1 LGESLSSVQKYAA
14 PLSEVSTPSLE
25 ALKAYSQGRKMQ
37 IAQGDAAA
45 LPFYKQAVELDPNF
59 AIALATL
66 AVSYSNRNEV
76 ARAAEYARRAYQL
89 RDHVTERERFF
100 VDAVYYSYATGE
112 LDKTAQSYVWW
123 QQTYPRDTV
132 AYGNL
137 VTVYESLGNWEG
149 ALEAA
154 QHAMRL
160 DPNNSTNYVNLGG
173 AYTGLDRLDEA
184 TALYKQAQERNLGG
198 EFLLQSR
205 YVLAFLENDS
215 AQMGRLLA
223 EATGER
229 GTEDLLLASQADTD
243 AWFGR
248 YESAGQLTRRAVE
261 SAQQNDAKEAAAM
274 YEASAALREV
284 ESGDQK
290 QAIGSAEEAIKLA
303 PNRDVLAMA
312 ALSLALAGDAKQ
324 AEKLLQ
330 DLNKQF
336 PLDTLV
342 QSYWL
347 PSVRAAIALDH
358 KDPNQAIEQL
368 KVTSRIELGQP
379 AQVTVML
386 CPVYLRGRAYLA
398 LRNGAA
404 AAAEFQKF
412 PDHRGIVQNFP
423 WGALARLGLARAYA
437 LQAES
442 NPAARAQARAAY
454 QDFLQL
460 WKDADPDLPI
470 HQQAKNEAAKL
481 Q

>member
-1 LGESLSSVQKYAA
+1 
-14 PLSEVSTPSLE
+14 
-25 ALKAYSQGRKMQ
+25 
-37 IAQGDAAA
+37 
-45 LPFYKQAVELDPNF
+45 
-59 AIALATL
+59 
-66 AVSYSNRNEV
+66 
-76 ARAAEYARRAYQL
+76 
-89 RDHVTERERFF
+89 
-100 VDAVYYSYATGE
+100 
-112 LDKTAQSYVWW
+112 
-123 QQTYPRDTV
+123 
-132 AYGNL
+132 
-137 VTVYESLGNWEG
+137 
-149 ALEAA
+149 
-154 QHAMRL
+154 
-160 DPNNSTNYVNLGG
+160 
-173 AYTGLDRLDEA
+173 
-184 TALYKQAQERNLGG
+184 
-198 EFLLQSR
+198 
-205 YVLAFLENDS
+205 
-215 AQMGRLLA
+215 
-223 EATGER
+223 
-229 GTEDLLLASQADTD
+229 
-243 AWFGR
+243 
-248 YESAGQLTRRAVE
+248 
-261 SAQQNDAKEAAAM
+261 
-274 YEASAALREV
+274 
-284 ESGDQK
+284 
-290 QAIGSAEEAIKLA
+290 
-303 PNRDVLAMA
+303 VLAMA

-379 AQVTVML
+379 TQVTVML